1 MKAWM
6 CVFITKPLTPLNTHI
21 SFLSLTTGVTVCT
34 VVWLP
39 VFGDIS
45 DGSERR
51 GVNTRRRVLFCFVFW
66 LQGLS
71 CWWLAYWVGGA
82 LHSLP
87 ISPPPPPDIQKTAVA
102 TGSACAQ
109 TWYTHTPLIFH
120 LCEDVCRTH
129 SFPISNLI
137 YDIDG
142 LFLRSCLCKRDCW
155 EYFWWNKEGKIE
167 HICFHHTSSS
177 LKYQFRF

>member
-1 MKAWM
+1 MSRFSWRLVTLMKKLLSPTNGADKVIKIILFWDTDPNKLLIVDIMEAWG
-6 CVFITKPLTPLNTHI
+6 CVFITKPLTTLHTHI
-21 SFLSLTTGVTVCT
+21 SLLSLTAGVTVCT

-51 GVNTRRRVLFCFVFW
+51 GVNTRRSVFFCFVFW
-66 LQGLS
+66 LQGSS
-71 CWWLAYWVGGA
+71 CWWLGYWVGGA

-109 TWYTHTPLIFH
+109 TWYTHTPNHVL
-120 LCEDVCRTH
+120 L
-129 SFPISNLI
+129 
-137 YDIDG
+137 
-142 LFLRSCLCKRDCW
+142 
-155 EYFWWNKEGKIE
+155 
-167 HICFHHTSSS
+167 S
-177 LKYQFRF
+177 LWGRL